1 MSNETTNKN
10 FTVFIL
16 ALLPLLLH
24 LMRNIS
30 VFYFAIQ
37 GLLLLSVFSICR
49 KSANI
54 TTAQI
59 IGGILFFWWYA
70 VIMSFFYSDLYG
82 DPLIG
87 IARLTFIVPY
97 IALFFIIRRNQKE
110 SLYIW
115 KVLVLFVA
123 IAALTIPYQMI
134 FGGIEWFAEPGERA
148 GILRYSSLAGSLTSF
163 GGIVGAALFV
173 SFILFKG
180 IAKFLLAIIFIVCA
194 VLSLQKAAIGG
205 VLVAFA
211 LLYWIGRLRFSISF
225 ITGILL
231 FVVVIF
237 TVLEVDESTRDFSLL
252 FLSGA
257 FGFADQQGMTDV
269 TIKQSMIDRFTELP
283 LESLNFFGLSSVIHG
298 VGVFGGSGGLGYPDY
313 PMMHNLLGEILIVF
327 GAPFSIVIIAFLLK
341 YLVFSLSICRRTDTN
356 GVAVIAGG
364 VFILTVVVNLF
375 SGGLFY
381 HPVIGAFFWF
391 SLSELVQYNLDKLRY
406 CQTVYHINCNT
417 ISGVINV

>member
-298 VGVFGGSGGLGYPDY
+298 VGVFGGSGGLGYADY
-313 PMMHNLLGEILIVF
+313 PMMHNLIGETFIIF
-327 GAPFSIVIIAFLLK
+327 GIPCSIVIISFLLK
-341 YLVFSLSICRRTDTN
+341 YFVLSLSICRRTANNDK
-356 GVAVIAGG
+356 VAIIAGS
-364 VFILTVVVNLF
+364 VFISTLTVGIF
-375 SGGLFY
+375 SGSLFY
-381 HPVIGAFFWF
+381 QPVIGAFFWF
-391 SLSELVQYNLDKLRY
+391 SLSELVRYKMKNQRYSIKTKSLR
-406 CQTVYHINCNT
+406 
-417 ISGVINV
+417 GVMNV